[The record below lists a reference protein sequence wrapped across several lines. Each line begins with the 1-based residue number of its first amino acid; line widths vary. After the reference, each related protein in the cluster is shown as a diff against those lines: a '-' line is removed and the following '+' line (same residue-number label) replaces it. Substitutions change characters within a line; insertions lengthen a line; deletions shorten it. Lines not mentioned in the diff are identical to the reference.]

1 MNYLVVPIK
10 LISHNKSVMFARKNT
25 RAGTGLR
32 AAPAR
37 PIHWRYVSVLA
48 MELSVE

>member
-1 MNYLVVPIK
+1 
-10 LISHNKSVMFARKNT
+10 MFARKNT

-37 PIHWRYVSVLA
+37 PIHWRYNESKY
-48 MELSVE
+48 ERE

>member
-1 MNYLVVPIK
+1 MLTTY
-10 LISHNKSVMFARKNT
+10 NKSVMFARKKP

-37 PIHWRYVSVLA
+37 PIHWRYTTKD
-48 MELSVE
+48 